1 MLNNLFDLFAPS
13 GFARRKLYLAMAKI
27 KIIKKK
33 IKNIYIR
40 VDKNGEPYI
49 TMPKYANEKEAL
61 KFFEENIER
70 VERLVKNSKRFSLP
84 DFLSIG
90 EISIFG
96 KKKRVRVVKEA
107 KSFIE
112 ETADEFCVYSL
123 NGTADEVRKLTEKY
137 LKDKLS
143 QVLDEYLIKWEHL
156 TGLKA
161 KGYSVR
167 KTHSRWG
174 SCNCVS
180 GKLNFSLFLANA
192 PSECVS
198 YVVLH
203 EVCHLRYADH
213 GAGFKKMLDNFMPEG
228 RKIRKELNE
237 IYAAMRFE

>member
-27 KIIKKK
+27 KIIKKN

-213 GAGFKKMLDNFMPEG
+213 GAGFKKMLDNFMPEW

>member
-61 KFFEENIER
+61 KFFDVNIER

-213 GAGFKKMLDNFMPEG
+213 GAGFKKMLDNFMPEW

>member
-1 MLNNLFDLFAPS
+1 
-13 GFARRKLYLAMAKI
+13 MAKI
-27 KIIKKK
+27 KIIRKK

-61 KFFEENIER
+61 KFFEDNIER
-70 VERLVKNSKRFSLP
+70 VERMVKNSKRLS
-84 DFLSIG
+84 DSNFLSAG
-90 EISIFG
+90 EISVFG
-96 KKKRVRVVKEA
+96 QKKRLRVVKDI
-107 KSFIE
+107 KNLVE
-112 ETADEFCVYSL
+112 ETTDEFCIYSL
-123 NGTADEVRKLTEKY
+123 NGTADEVRKLTENY
-137 LKDKLS
+137 LKDELS
-143 QVLDEYLIKWEHL
+143 QVLDECLIKWENL
-156 TGLKA
+156 TGFKA
-161 KGYSVR
+161 KGYTIR

-192 PSECVS
+192 PIKCVS

-213 GAGFKKMLDNFMPEG
+213 GAGFKRMLDNFMPEW

-237 IYAAMRFE
+237 VYSAMRFE

>member
-1 MLNNLFDLFAPS
+1 
-13 GFARRKLYLAMAKI
+13 MAKI
-27 KIIKKK
+27 KIIRKK

-61 KFFEENIER
+61 KFFEDNIER
-70 VERLVKNSKRFSLP
+70 VERMVKNSKRFSDS
-84 DFLSIG
+84 DFLSAG
-90 EISIFG
+90 EICVFG
-96 KKKRVRVVKEA
+96 KKKRLRVVKDI
-107 KSFIE
+107 KNLVE
-112 ETADEFCVYSL
+112 ETTDEFCIYSL
-123 NGTADEVRKLTEKY
+123 NGTADEVRKLTENY
-137 LKDKLS
+137 LKDELS
-143 QVLDEYLIKWEHL
+143 QVLDEYLIKWENL
-156 TGLKA
+156 TGFKA
-161 KGYSVR
+161 KGYTIR

-192 PSECVS
+192 PIKCVS

-213 GAGFKKMLDNFMPEG
+213 GAGFKRMLDNFMPEW

-237 IYAAMRFE
+237 VYSAMRFE

>member
-1 MLNNLFDLFAPS
+1 
-13 GFARRKLYLAMAKI
+13 MAKI
-27 KIIKKK
+27 KIIRKK

-70 VERLVKNSKRFSLP
+70 VERMVKNSKRLSAS
-84 DFLSIG
+84 DFLNAG
-90 EISIFG
+90 EISVFG
-96 KKKRVRVVKEA
+96 KKKRLRVVKDI
-107 KSFIE
+107 KNLVE
-112 ETADEFCVYSL
+112 ETTDEFCIYSL
-123 NGTADEVRKLTEKY
+123 NGTADEVRKLTENY
-137 LKDKLS
+137 LKDELS
-143 QVLDEYLIKWEHL
+143 QVLDECLIKWENL
-156 TGLKA
+156 TGFKA
-161 KGYSVR
+161 KGYTIR

-192 PSECVS
+192 PIKCVS

-213 GAGFKKMLDNFMPEG
+213 GAGFKRMLDNFMPEW

-237 IYAAMRFE
+237 VYSAMRFE

>member
-13 GFARRKLYLAMAKI
+13 ETARRKLYLAMVKI

-96 KKKRVRVVKEA
+96 KKKRLRVA
-107 KSFIE
+107 KDIKNLVE
-112 ETADEFCVYSL
+112 ETTDEFCIYSL

-192 PSECVS
+192 SSECVS

-213 GAGFKKMLDNFMPEG
+213 GAGFKKMLDNFMPEW

>member
-156 TGLKA
+156 MGLKA

-192 PSECVS
+192 PIKCVS

-213 GAGFKKMLDNFMPEG
+213 GVGFKRMLDNFMPEW

-237 IYAAMRFE
+237 VYSAMRFE

>member
-1 MLNNLFDLFAPS
+1 
-13 GFARRKLYLAMAKI
+13 MAKI
-27 KIIKKK
+27 KIIRKK

-61 KFFEENIER
+61 KFFEDNIER
-70 VERLVKNSKRFSLP
+70 VERMVKNSKRLSES
-84 DFLSIG
+84 DFLSAG
-90 EISIFG
+90 EISVFG
-96 KKKRVRVVKEA
+96 KKKRLRVVKDIKNLVED
-107 KSFIE
+107 
-112 ETADEFCVYSL
+112 TTDEFCIYSL
-123 NGTADEVRKLTEKY
+123 NGTADEVRKLTENY
-137 LKDKLS
+137 LKDELS
-143 QVLDEYLIKWEHL
+143 QVLDEYLIKWENL
-156 TGLKA
+156 TGFKS
-161 KGYSVR
+161 KGYTIR

-192 PSECVS
+192 PIKCVS

-213 GAGFKKMLDNFMPEG
+213 GAGFKRMLDIFLPEW

-237 IYAAMRFE
+237 VYSAMRFE

>member
-70 VERLVKNSKRFSLP
+70 VERLVKNSKRFSDS
-84 DFLSIG
+84 DFLSAG
-90 EISIFG
+90 EICVFG

-107 KSFIE
+107 KSIIE

-123 NGTADEVRKLTEKY
+123 NGTADEVRKLTEKH

-213 GAGFKKMLDNFMPEG
+213 GAEFKKMLDNFMPEW

>member
-27 KIIKKK
+27 KIIRKK

-70 VERLVKNSKRFSLP
+70 VERMVKNSKRFSDS
-84 DFLSIG
+84 DFLSAG
-90 EISIFG
+90 EICVFG
-96 KKKRVRVVKEA
+96 KKKRLRVVKDI
-107 KSFIE
+107 KNLVE
-112 ETADEFCVYSL
+112 ETTDEFCIYSL

-143 QVLDEYLIKWEHL
+143 QVLEEYLIKWEHL

-174 SCNCVS
+174 SCNYVS

-213 GAGFKKMLDNFMPEG
+213 GAGFKKMLDNFMPEW

>member
-1 MLNNLFDLFAPS
+1 
-13 GFARRKLYLAMAKI
+13 MAKI
-27 KIIKKK
+27 KIIRKK

-49 TMPKYANEKEAL
+49 TMPRYASEKEAL
-61 KFFEENIER
+61 KFYEENIER
-70 VERLVKNSKRFSLP
+70 IERMVKNSKRFSGS
-84 DFLSIG
+84 DFLSAG
-90 EISIFG
+90 EISVFG
-96 KKKRVRVVKEA
+96 KNKRLRVVKDI
-107 KSFIE
+107 KNLVE
-112 ETADEFCVYSL
+112 ETTDEFCVYSL

-143 QVLDEYLIKWEHL
+143 QVLDEYLIKWENL

-161 KGYSVR
+161 KGYTIR

-192 PSECVS
+192 PIKCVS

-213 GAGFKKMLDNFMPEG
+213 GAGFKRMLDNFMPEW

-237 IYAAMRFE
+237 VYSAMRFE

>member
-1 MLNNLFDLFAPS
+1 
-13 GFARRKLYLAMAKI
+13 MAKI
-27 KIIKKK
+27 KIIRKK

-61 KFFEENIER
+61 KFFEDNIER
-70 VERLVKNSKRFSLP
+70 VERMVKNSKRLSDS
-84 DFLSIG
+84 DFLSTG
-90 EISIFG
+90 EISVFG
-96 KKKRVRVVKEA
+96 KKKRLRVVKDI
-107 KSFIE
+107 KNLVE
-112 ETADEFCVYSL
+112 ETTDEFCIYSL
-123 NGTADEVRKLTEKY
+123 NGTADEVRKLTENY
-137 LKDKLS
+137 LKDELS
-143 QVLDEYLIKWEHL
+143 QVLDECLIKWENL
-156 TGLKA
+156 TGFKA
-161 KGYSVR
+161 KGYTIR

-192 PSECVS
+192 PIKCVS

-213 GAGFKKMLDNFMPEG
+213 GAGFKRMLDNFMPEW

-237 IYAAMRFE
+237 VYSTMRFE

>member
-70 VERLVKNSKRFSLP
+70 VERMVKNSKRFSDS
-84 DFLSIG
+84 DFLSAG
-90 EISIFG
+90 EICVFG
-96 KKKRVRVVKEA
+96 KKKRLRVVKDI
-107 KSFIE
+107 KNLVE
-112 ETADEFCVYSL
+112 ETTDEFCIYSL

-174 SCNCVS
+174 SCNYVS

-213 GAGFKKMLDNFMPEG
+213 GAGFKKMLDNFMPEW

>member
-1 MLNNLFDLFAPS
+1 
-13 GFARRKLYLAMAKI
+13 MAKI
-27 KIIKKK
+27 KIIRKK

-49 TMPKYANEKEAL
+49 TMPRYASEKEAL
-61 KFFEENIER
+61 KFYEENIER
-70 VERLVKNSKRFSLP
+70 VERMVKNSKRFSDS
-84 DFLSIG
+84 DFLSAAQ
-90 EISIFG
+90 ISVFG
-96 KKKRVRVVKEA
+96 KNKRLRVVKDT
-107 KSFIE
+107 KNLVE
-112 ETADEFCVYSL
+112 ETTGEFCVYSF
-123 NGTADEVRKLTEKY
+123 NGTDDEVRKLTEKY

-143 QVLDEYLIKWEHL
+143 QVLDEYLIKWENL

-161 KGYSVR
+161 KGYTIR

-180 GKLNFSLFLANA
+180 GKLNFSLFLVNA
-192 PSECVS
+192 PIKCVS

-213 GAGFKKMLDNFMPEG
+213 GAGFKRMLDNFMPEW

-237 IYAAMRFE
+237 VYSAMRFE

>member
-143 QVLDEYLIKWEHL
+143 QVLDECLIKWEHL

-161 KGYSVR
+161 EGYSVR

-213 GAGFKKMLDNFMPEG
+213 GAGFKKMLDNFMPEW

>member
-1 MLNNLFDLFAPS
+1 
-13 GFARRKLYLAMAKI
+13 MAKI
-27 KIIKKK
+27 KIIRKK

-61 KFFEENIER
+61 KFFEDNIER
-70 VERLVKNSKRFSLP
+70 VERMVKNGKRLSDS
-84 DFLSIG
+84 DFLSAG
-90 EISIFG
+90 EICVFG
-96 KKKRVRVVKEA
+96 KKKRLRVVKDI
-107 KSFIE
+107 KNLVE
-112 ETADEFCVYSL
+112 ETTDEFCIYSL
-123 NGTADEVRKLTEKY
+123 NGTADEVRKLTENY
-137 LKDKLS
+137 LKDELS
-143 QVLDEYLIKWEHL
+143 QVLDEYLIKWENL
-156 TGLKA
+156 TGFKA
-161 KGYSVR
+161 KGYTIR

-192 PSECVS
+192 PLKCVS

-213 GAGFKKMLDNFMPEG
+213 GAGFKRMLDNFMPEW

-237 IYAAMRFE
+237 VYSAMRFE